1 MSSNNR
7 YYSAS
12 LVAKYTGYNK
22 YVDSKKEILGLIKP
36 NPNKDLN
43 LIQAKLAL
51 LLSTPD
57 QLNDTEL
64 NLKDLSIP
72 TNIES
77 LEKFNNSDN
86 ISHLSGIIGADQN
99 DIQSSLNCFYGSSN
113 EINVIDLIK
122 EKYGYD
128 VVENNNKCYSMFLDG
143 NSGSKICGRID
154 GYIHING
161 EKYLV
166 EIKSRKNRLFTMM
179 PIYEKVQI
187 LLYTKLCDC
196 NKVIYVQNYGTQL
209 SLEIFDNFND
219 DKLYNEVIK
228 RLKLVDQF
236 VNIGNNT
243 DEYKIDELCYWC

>member
-1 MSSNNR
+1 MASNRR

-12 LVAKYTGYNK
+12 LVSKYTGYNK
-22 YVDSKKEILGLIKP
+22 YVDSKSEILKLINP
-36 NPNKDLN
+36 DPNKDLN
-43 LIQAKLAL
+43 LIQAKLIS
-51 LLSTPD
+51 LLSSD
-57 QLNDTEL
+57 NEL
-64 NLKDLSIP
+64 NLKDLNMP

-77 LEKFNNSDN
+77 LDQFNNLDN
-86 ISHLSGIIGADQN
+86 ITNLSEIIGADKN

-128 VVENNNKCYSMFLDG
+128 VVENNNKCYSMFLEGD
-143 NSGSKICGRID
+143 SGTKICGRID
-154 GYIHING
+154 GFIYIND

-166 EIKSRKNRLFTMM
+166 EIKSRKNRIFNMM

-209 SLEIFDNFND
+209 SLEIYNNFND
-219 DKLYNEVIK
+219 DKLYNEVMK
-228 RLKLVDQF
+228 RLKIVDKC
-236 VNIGNNT
+236 VNGENP
-243 DEYKIDELCYWC
+243 DELCYWF